1 MTLSILWFILV
12 AVLWTV
18 YLILEGFDFGVGML
32 LPFVAK
38 GDRERTQAVRTIG
51 PHWDGNE
58 VWHSSGARRSPPRS
72 GASPGTGRT
81 RSPRGSSRCC
91 WVWPSRTSCRA

>member
-32 LPFVAK
+32 LPFAAK
-38 GDRERTQAVRTIG
+38 GDRERTQMVRTIG

-58 VWHSSGARRSPPRS
+58 VWLLTAGGATFAAFPEWYATMFSGMYLALFLILVCLIIRIM
-72 GASPGTGRT
+72 AL
-81 RSPRGSSRCC
+81 
-91 WVWPSRTSCRA
+91 

>member
-32 LPFVAK
+32 LPLVAK
-38 GDRERTQAVRTIG
+38 GDRERTQTVRTIG
-51 PHWDGNE
+51 PHWE
-58 VWHSSGARRSPPRS
+58 ARLSPRSPS
-72 GASPGTGRT
+72 GTRPCSRACISPC
-81 RSPRGSSRCC
+81 S
-91 WVWPSRTSCRA
+91 

>member
-58 VWHSSGARRSPPRS
+58 VWLLTAGGATFAAFPEWYATMFSGMYLALFLVL
-72 GASPGTGRT
+72 A
-81 RSPRGSSRCC
+81 
-91 WVWPSRTSCRA
+91 A

>member
-32 LPFVAK
+32 LPF
-38 GDRERTQAVRTIG
+38 
-51 PHWDGNE
+51 
-58 VWHSSGARRSPPRS
+58 RRQ
-72 GASPGTGRT
+72 GR
-81 RSPRGSSRCC
+81 P
-91 WVWPSRTSCRA
+91 